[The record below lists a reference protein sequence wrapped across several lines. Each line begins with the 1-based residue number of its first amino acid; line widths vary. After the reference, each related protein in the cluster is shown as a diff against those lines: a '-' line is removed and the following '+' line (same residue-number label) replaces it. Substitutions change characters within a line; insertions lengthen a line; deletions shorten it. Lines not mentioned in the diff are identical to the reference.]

1 MPAYSD
7 KVDSDSVLVMAEI
20 ILINPR
26 FDPTYWGLDYA
37 LPFFRKAALLPP
49 LNLVLLAG
57 LTPSEHSVSIIDEN
71 VEEIDYE
78 RCRHADIVGLTGM
91 GVQRQ
96 RIHAII
102 IELKRRS
109 IFTVVGGPWA
119 TVSPEDV
126 EPLADV
132 VFIGEAEE
140 TWPRFLAEWSEGR
153 QQSRYEQADKT
164 DMATVPSPRFDLL
177 KMEKYL
183 YGSLQVSRGCPFT
196 CEFCDIIVVFGRRPR
211 VKTVAQVIAEME
223 GLVAAGMHDAFIV
236 DDNLIGN
243 KKAIKTILRE
253 IIAWQETHGYPL
265 SFVTEASIDLAED
278 EEMMRLMVE
287 ANIDTVFV
295 GIESPN
301 EDALRETKKIQNL
314 TDRSGTALQK
324 VHRIQ
329 EAGLMVTC
337 GMIVGFDSDD
347 ESVFEAQRQ
356 FVHEARI
363 GLAMVNI
370 LCAIPQT
377 PLFKRLSAAGR
388 LVEGNPMNRHSTF
401 AVSNVVPLKM
411 SQETLSDG
419 YLNLMRSLYT
429 VDAFFS
435 RLDAVCFGARW
446 LPAAGRTGYLRRHR
460 IHWLKLRAWAGVEAL
475 YLFVQLMRRI
485 PDATLRRHYR
495 GRLWNAFKHRP
506 NIRLLRFYCMAC
518 AMHFHYDRL
527 IGQMKA
533 AHTAG
538 VSAPGTDSGV
548 LVAGMLPHDREPV
561 RAAG

>member
-1 MPAYSD
+1 LP
-7 KVDSDSVLVMAEI
+7 VLVMAEI

-37 LPFFRKAALLPP
+37 LPFFRKSALLPP
-49 LNLVLLAG
+49 LNLSLLAG
-57 LTPSEHSVSIIDEN
+57 LTPPEYSVSILDEN
-71 VEEIDYE
+71 VEEIDYD
-78 RCRHADIVGLTGM
+78 RCRRADIVGLTGM
-91 GVQRQ
+91 VVQRQ
-96 RIHAII
+96 RMSEIL
-102 IELKRRS
+102 IELKRRG
-109 IFTVVGGPWA
+109 IFTVLGGPCA
-119 TVSPEDV
+119 TVSPEDLG
-126 EPLADV
+126 PLADV

-177 KMEKYL
+177 KMDKYL

-223 GLVAAGMHDAFIV
+223 GLVAAGIHDAFIV

-253 IIAWQETHGYPL
+253 IIAWQEARGYPL
-265 SFVTEASIDLAED
+265 SFITEASIDLAED
-278 EEMMRLMVE
+278 EELMRLMVK

-314 TDRSGTALQK
+314 TDRSGTALEK

-337 GMIVGFDSDD
+337 GMIVGFDCDD

-388 LVEGNPMNRHSTF
+388 LVDGDALNRHSTF

-411 SQETLSDG
+411 AQQTLNDG
-419 YLNLMRSLYT
+419 YLELMRSLYT

-435 RLDAVCFGARW
+435 RLDAVCFGTRW
-446 LPAAGRTGYLRRHR
+446 LPAAGRTRYLRRHR
-460 IHWLKLRAWAGVEAL
+460 LRWLKLRARAGVEAV
-475 YLFVQLMRRI
+475 YLFVQLMRRV

-495 GRLWNAFKHRP
+495 GRLWNVLKNRP
-506 NIRLLRFYCMAC
+506 NIRLLRFYCLAC

-527 IGQMKA
+527 IRQMEADHIVTQPA
-533 AHTAG
+533 AG
-538 VSAPGTDSGV
+538 PDGGE
-548 LVAGMLPHDREPV
+548 LVAGVPTPPV
-561 RAAG
+561 GEAVHVAAE

>member
-1 MPAYSD
+1 VA
-7 KVDSDSVLVMAEI
+7 VAEI

-37 LPFFRKAALLPP
+37 LPLFRKRALLPP
-49 LNLVLLAG
+49 LNLALLAG
-57 LTPSEHSVSIIDEN
+57 LTPPEHSVSIIDEN
-71 VEEIDYE
+71 VDEIDYG
-78 RCRHADIVGLTGM
+78 RCSRADIVGVTGM
-91 GVQRQ
+91 GVQRE
-96 RIHAII
+96 RMRAIV
-102 IELKRRS
+102 IELKSRG

-119 TVSPEDV
+119 TVSPEDLA
-126 EPLADV
+126 PLADV
-132 VFIGEAEE
+132 VFIGEAED

-153 QQSRYEQADKT
+153 QQSRYEQAEKT
-164 DMATVPSPRFDLL
+164 DMATVPPPRLGLL

-211 VKTVAQVIAEME
+211 VKTVAQVIAELE

-243 KKAIKTILRE
+243 KKAIKAILRA
-253 IIAWQETHGYPL
+253 IIAWQEAHGYPL
-265 SFVTEASIDLAED
+265 SLVTEASIDLAED

-287 ANIDTVFV
+287 ANLDTVFV

-314 TDRSGTALQK
+314 TDRNGTALEK

-337 GMIVGFDSDD
+337 GMIVGFDCDD

-377 PLFKRLSAAGR
+377 PLFKRLSVAGR
-388 LVEGNPMNRHSTF
+388 LVEGDAMNRHSTF

-411 SQETLSDG
+411 SRQTLYDG
-419 YLNLMRSLYT
+419 YLKLMRSLYT
-429 VDAFFS
+429 VDAFFA
-435 RLDAVCFGARW
+435 RIDAVCFGARW
-446 LPAAGRTGYLRRHR
+446 LPATGRTRYLRRHR
-460 IHWLKLRAWAGVEAL
+460 YRWLRLRAWAGVETV
-475 YLFVQLMRRI
+475 YLIVQLMRHI
-485 PDATLRRHYR
+485 PDKALRRQYR
-495 GRLWNAFKHRP
+495 RRLWNVVKHRP
-506 NIRLLRFYCMAC
+506 NIRLLRFYCLAC

-527 IGQMKA
+527 IGQMEADA
-533 AHTAG
+533 AAAVAAG
-538 VSAPGTDSGV
+538 SGGGAPI
-548 LVAGMLPHDREPV
+548 AEMPAPAREPA
-561 RAAG
+561 RAAAG

>member
-1 MPAYSD
+1 
-7 KVDSDSVLVMAEI
+7 VLVMAEI

-49 LNLVLLAG
+49 LNLSLLAG
-57 LTPSEHSVSIIDEN
+57 LTPPEHSVSILDEN

-78 RCRHADIVGLTGM
+78 RCRRADIVGLTGM
-91 GVQRQ
+91 VVQRQ
-96 RIHAII
+96 RMSEII
-102 IELKRRS
+102 IELKRRG
-109 IFTVVGGPWA
+109 IFTVLGGPCV
-119 TVSPEDV
+119 TVSPEDLG
-126 EPLADV
+126 PLVDV

-177 KMEKYL
+177 KMDKYL

-223 GLVAAGMHDAFIV
+223 GLVAAGIHDAFIV

-253 IIAWQETHGYPL
+253 MIGWQEARGYPL
-265 SFVTEASIDLAED
+265 SFITEASIDLAED
-278 EEMMRLMVE
+278 EELMQLMVK

-314 TDRSGTALQK
+314 TDRSGTALEK

-337 GMIVGFDSDD
+337 GMIVGFDCDD

-388 LVEGNPMNRHSTF
+388 LVDGDALNRHSTF

-411 SQETLSDG
+411 TQQTLNDG
-419 YLNLMRSLYT
+419 YLELMRSLYT

-435 RLDAVCFGARW
+435 RLDAVCFGTRW
-446 LPAAGRTGYLRRHR
+446 LPAAGRTQYLRRHR
-460 IHWLKLRAWAGVEAL
+460 LRWLKLRARAGVEAV
-475 YLFVQLMRRI
+475 YLFVQLMRRV

-495 GRLWNAFKHRP
+495 ARLWNVLKNRP
-506 NIRLLRFYCMAC
+506 NIRLLRFYCLAC

-527 IGQMKA
+527 IGQMEA
-533 AHTAG
+533 DHVVTQ
-538 VSAPGTDSGV
+538 P
-548 LVAGMLPHDREPV
+548 
-561 RAAG
+561 AAGPDGGELVVGVPTSPVGQAVHVAAE

>member
-1 MPAYSD
+1 
-7 KVDSDSVLVMAEI
+7 MAEI

-37 LPFFRKAALLPP
+37 LPFFRKSALLPP
-49 LNLVLLAG
+49 LNLALLAG
-57 LTPSEHSVSIIDEN
+57 LTPAEHSVSIIDEN
-71 VEEIDYE
+71 VDEIDYD
-78 RCRHADIVGLTGM
+78 RCRRADIVGLTGM
-91 GVQRQ
+91 VVQRQ
-96 RIHAII
+96 RMREII
-102 IELKRRS
+102 IELKRRG
-109 IFTVVGGPWA
+109 IFTVLGGPCV
-119 TVSPEDV
+119 TVSPEDLG
-126 EPLADV
+126 PLADV
-132 VFIGEAEE
+132 IFIGEAED
-140 TWPRFLAEWSEGR
+140 TWPRFLAEGGEGR
-153 QQSRYEQADKT
+153 QQPRYEQADKT

-177 KMEKYL
+177 KMNRYL

-211 VKTVAQVIAEME
+211 IKTVAQVIAEME

-243 KKAIKTILRE
+243 KKAIKIILRE
-253 IIAWQETHGYPL
+253 IIAWQEAHGYPL
-265 SFVTEASIDLAED
+265 SFITEASIDLAED
-278 EEMMRLMVE
+278 EELMRLMVK

-314 TDRSGTALQK
+314 TDRSGTALEK

-329 EAGLMVTC
+329 AAGLMVTC

-356 FVHEARI
+356 FVHEAAI
-363 GLAMVNI
+363 GLTMVNI

-388 LVEGNPMNRHSTF
+388 LVDGDAMNRHSTF

-411 SQETLSDG
+411 SQQTLNDG
-419 YLNLMRSLYT
+419 YLELMRRLYT

-435 RLDAVCFGARW
+435 RLDAVCFGTRW

-460 IHWLKLRAWAGVEAL
+460 LRWLKLRAWAGVEAIC
-475 YLFVQLMRRI
+475 LFSQLMWRI
-485 PDATLRRHYR
+485 PGATLRRQYR
-495 GRLWNAFKHRP
+495 GRLWHAVKHRP
-506 NIRLLRFYCMAC
+506 NIRLLRFYCLAC
-518 AMHFHYDRL
+518 AMHFHFDRL
-527 IGQMKA
+527 IGLMEADHA
-533 AHTAG
+533 AARPA
-538 VSAPGTDSGV
+538 SP
-548 LVAGMLPHDREPV
+548 
-561 RAAG
+561 AAEAARFAAE

>member
-1 MPAYSD
+1 
-7 KVDSDSVLVMAEI
+7 MAEI

-37 LPFFRKAALLPP
+37 LPFFRKSALLPP
-49 LNLVLLAG
+49 LNLSLLAG
-57 LTPSEHSVSIIDEN
+57 LTPPEHSVSILDEN

-78 RCRHADIVGLTGM
+78 RCRRADIVGLTGM
-91 GVQRQ
+91 VVQRQ
-96 RIHAII
+96 RMSEII
-102 IELKRRS
+102 IELKRRG
-109 IFTVVGGPWA
+109 IFTVLGGPCV
-119 TVSPEDV
+119 TVSPEDLG
-126 EPLADV
+126 PLVDV

-177 KMEKYL
+177 KMDKYL

-223 GLVAAGMHDAFIV
+223 GLVAAGIHDAFIV

-253 IIAWQETHGYPL
+253 MIGWQEARGYPL
-265 SFVTEASIDLAED
+265 SFITEASIDLAED
-278 EEMMRLMVE
+278 EELMQLMVK

-314 TDRSGTALQK
+314 TDRSGTALEK

-388 LVEGNPMNRHSTF
+388 LVDGDALNRHSTF

-411 SQETLSDG
+411 TQQTLNDG
-419 YLNLMRSLYT
+419 YLELMRSLYT

-435 RLDAVCFGARW
+435 RLDAVCFGTRW
-446 LPAAGRTGYLRRHR
+446 LPAAGRTQYLRRHR
-460 IHWLKLRAWAGVEAL
+460 LRWLKLRARAGVEAV
-475 YLFVQLMRRI
+475 YLFVQLMRRV

-495 GRLWNAFKHRP
+495 ARLWNVLKNRP
-506 NIRLLRFYCMAC
+506 NIRLLRFYCLAC

-527 IGQMKA
+527 IGQMEADHVVTQPA
-533 AHTAG
+533 AG
-538 VSAPGTDSGV
+538 PDGGE
-548 LVAGMLPHDREPV
+548 LVAGVLTPPV
-561 RAAG
+561 GQAVHVAAE

>member
-1 MPAYSD
+1 LP
-7 KVDSDSVLVMAEI
+7 VLVMAEI

-37 LPFFRKAALLPP
+37 LPFFRKSALLPP
-49 LNLVLLAG
+49 LNLSLLAG
-57 LTPSEHSVSIIDEN
+57 LTPPEHSVSILDEN

-78 RCRHADIVGLTGM
+78 RCRRADIVGLTGM
-91 GVQRQ
+91 VVQRQ
-96 RIHAII
+96 RMSEII
-102 IELKRRS
+102 IELKRRG
-109 IFTVVGGPWA
+109 IFTVLGGPCA
-119 TVSPEDV
+119 TVSPEDLG
-126 EPLADV
+126 PLADV

-177 KMEKYL
+177 KMDKYL

-223 GLVAAGMHDAFIV
+223 GLVAAGIHDAFIV

-253 IIAWQETHGYPL
+253 MIGWQEARGYPL
-265 SFVTEASIDLAED
+265 SFITEASIDLAED
-278 EEMMRLMVE
+278 EELMQLMVK

-314 TDRSGTALQK
+314 TDRSGTALEK

-388 LVEGNPMNRHSTF
+388 LVDGDALNRHSTF

-411 SQETLSDG
+411 TQQTLNDG
-419 YLNLMRSLYT
+419 YLELMRSLYT

-435 RLDAVCFGARW
+435 RLDAVCFGTRW
-446 LPAAGRTGYLRRHR
+446 LPAAGRTQYLRRHR
-460 IHWLKLRAWAGVEAL
+460 LRWLKLRARAGVEAV
-475 YLFVQLMRRI
+475 YLFVQLMRRV

-495 GRLWNAFKHRP
+495 ARLWNVLKNRP
-506 NIRLLRFYCMAC
+506 NIRLLRFYCLAC

-527 IGQMKA
+527 IGQMEADHIVTQPA
-533 AHTAG
+533 AG
-538 VSAPGTDSGV
+538 PDGGE
-548 LVAGMLPHDREPV
+548 LVAGVPTPPV
-561 RAAG
+561 GQAVHVAAE

>member
-1 MPAYSD
+1 LP
-7 KVDSDSVLVMAEI
+7 VLVMAEI

-37 LPFFRKAALLPP
+37 LPFFRKSALLPP
-49 LNLVLLAG
+49 LNLSLLAG
-57 LTPSEHSVSIIDEN
+57 LTPPEHSVSILDEN

-78 RCRHADIVGLTGM
+78 RCRRADIVGLTGM
-91 GVQRQ
+91 VVQRQ
-96 RIHAII
+96 RMSEII
-102 IELKRRS
+102 IELKRRG
-109 IFTVVGGPWA
+109 IFTVLGGPCA
-119 TVSPEDV
+119 TVSPEDLG
-126 EPLADV
+126 PLADV

-177 KMEKYL
+177 KMDRYL

-223 GLVAAGMHDAFIV
+223 GLVAAGIHDAFIV

-253 IIAWQETHGYPL
+253 IIAWQEARGYPL
-265 SFVTEASIDLAED
+265 SFITEASIDLAED
-278 EEMMRLMVE
+278 EELMRLMVK

-314 TDRSGTALQK
+314 TDRSGTALEK

-337 GMIVGFDSDD
+337 GMIVGFDCDD

-388 LVEGNPMNRHSTF
+388 LVDGDALNRHSTF

-411 SQETLSDG
+411 TQQTLNDG
-419 YLNLMRSLYT
+419 YLELMRSLYT

-435 RLDAVCFGARW
+435 RLDAVCFGTRW
-446 LPAAGRTGYLRRHR
+446 LPAAGRTQYLRRHR
-460 IHWLKLRAWAGVEAL
+460 LRWLKLRARAGVEAV
-475 YLFVQLMRRI
+475 YLFVQLMRRV

-495 GRLWNAFKHRP
+495 ARLWNVLKNRP
-506 NIRLLRFYCMAC
+506 NIRLLRFYCLAC

-527 IGQMKA
+527 IGQMEA
-533 AHTAG
+533 DHVVTQ
-538 VSAPGTDSGV
+538 P
-548 LVAGMLPHDREPV
+548 
-561 RAAG
+561 AAGPDGGELVVGVPTSPVGQAVHVAAE

>member
-1 MPAYSD
+1 LP
-7 KVDSDSVLVMAEI
+7 VLVMAEI

-49 LNLVLLAG
+49 LNLSLLAG
-57 LTPSEHSVSIIDEN
+57 LTPPEHSVSILDEN

-78 RCRHADIVGLTGM
+78 RCRRADIVGLTGM
-91 GVQRQ
+91 VVQRQ
-96 RIHAII
+96 RMSEII
-102 IELKRRS
+102 IELKRRG
-109 IFTVVGGPWA
+109 IFTVLGGPCV
-119 TVSPEDV
+119 TVSPEDLG
-126 EPLADV
+126 PLVDV

-177 KMEKYL
+177 KMDKYL

-223 GLVAAGMHDAFIV
+223 GLVAAGIHDAFIV

-253 IIAWQETHGYPL
+253 MIAWQEARGYRL
-265 SFVTEASIDLAED
+265 SFITEASIDLAED
-278 EEMMRLMVE
+278 EELMQLMVK

-314 TDRSGTALQK
+314 TDRSGTALEK

-337 GMIVGFDSDD
+337 GMIVGFDCDD

-388 LVEGNPMNRHSTF
+388 LVDGDALNRHSTF

-411 SQETLSDG
+411 TQQTLNDG
-419 YLNLMRSLYT
+419 YLELMRSLYT

-435 RLDAVCFGARW
+435 RLDAVCFGTRW
-446 LPAAGRTGYLRRHR
+446 LPAAGRTQYLRRHR
-460 IHWLKLRAWAGVEAL
+460 LRWLKLRARAGVEAV
-475 YLFVQLMRRI
+475 YLFVQLMRRV

-495 GRLWNAFKHRP
+495 ARLWNVLKNRP
-506 NIRLLRFYCMAC
+506 NIRLLRFYCLAC

-527 IGQMKA
+527 IGQMEA
-533 AHTAG
+533 DHVVTQ
-538 VSAPGTDSGV
+538 P
-548 LVAGMLPHDREPV
+548 
-561 RAAG
+561 AAGPDGGELVVGVPTSPVGQAVHVAAE

>member
-1 MPAYSD
+1 
-7 KVDSDSVLVMAEI
+7 MAEI

-37 LPFFRKAALLPP
+37 LPFFRKSALLPP
-49 LNLVLLAG
+49 LNLSLLAG
-57 LTPSEHSVSIIDEN
+57 LTPPEHSVSILDEN

-78 RCRHADIVGLTGM
+78 RCRRADIVGLTGM
-91 GVQRQ
+91 VVQRQ
-96 RIHAII
+96 RMREII
-102 IELKRRS
+102 IELKRRG
-109 IFTVVGGPWA
+109 IFTVLGGPCA
-119 TVSPEDV
+119 TVSPEDLG
-126 EPLADV
+126 PLADV

-177 KMEKYL
+177 KMDKYL

-223 GLVAAGMHDAFIV
+223 GLVAAGIHDAFIV

-253 IIAWQETHGYPL
+253 MIAWQEARGYPL
-265 SFVTEASIDLAED
+265 SFITEASIDLAED
-278 EEMMRLMVE
+278 EELMQLMVK

-314 TDRSGTALQK
+314 TDRSGTALEK

-337 GMIVGFDSDD
+337 GMIVGFDCDD

-388 LVEGNPMNRHSTF
+388 LVDGDALNRHSTF

-411 SQETLSDG
+411 TQQTLNDG
-419 YLNLMRSLYT
+419 YLELMRSLYT

-435 RLDAVCFGARW
+435 RLDAVCFGTRW
-446 LPAAGRTGYLRRHR
+446 LPAAGRTQYLRRHR
-460 IHWLKLRAWAGVEAL
+460 LRWLKLRARAGVEAV
-475 YLFVQLMRRI
+475 YLFVQLMRRVA
-485 PDATLRRHYR
+485 DATLRRHYR
-495 GRLWNAFKHRP
+495 ARLWNVLKNRP
-506 NIRLLRFYCMAC
+506 NIRLLRFYCLAC

-527 IGQMKA
+527 IRQMEA
-533 AHTAG
+533 DHVVTQ
-538 VSAPGTDSGV
+538 P
-548 LVAGMLPHDREPV
+548 
-561 RAAG
+561 AAGPDGGELVVGVPTPPVGEAVHVAAE

>member
-1 MPAYSD
+1 
-7 KVDSDSVLVMAEI
+7 MAEI

-37 LPFFRKAALLPP
+37 LPFFRKSALLPP
-49 LNLVLLAG
+49 LNLSLLAG
-57 LTPSEHSVSIIDEN
+57 LTPPEHSVSILDEN

-78 RCRHADIVGLTGM
+78 RCRRADIVGLTGM
-91 GVQRQ
+91 VVQRQ
-96 RIHAII
+96 RMSEII
-102 IELKRRS
+102 IELKRRG
-109 IFTVVGGPWA
+109 IFTVLGGPCA
-119 TVSPEDV
+119 TVSPEDLG
-126 EPLADV
+126 PLADV

-177 KMEKYL
+177 KMDKYL

-223 GLVAAGMHDAFIV
+223 GLVAAGIHDAFIV

-253 IIAWQETHGYPL
+253 MIAWQEARGYPL
-265 SFVTEASIDLAED
+265 SFITEASIDLAED
-278 EEMMRLMVE
+278 EELMQLMVK

-314 TDRSGTALQK
+314 TDRSGTALEK

-388 LVEGNPMNRHSTF
+388 LVDGDALNRHSTF

-411 SQETLSDG
+411 TQQTLNDG
-419 YLNLMRSLYT
+419 YLELMRSLYT

-435 RLDAVCFGARW
+435 RLDAVCFGTRW
-446 LPAAGRTGYLRRHR
+446 LPAAGRTQYLRRHR
-460 IHWLKLRAWAGVEAL
+460 LRWLKLRARAGVEAV
-475 YLFVQLMRRI
+475 YLFVQLMRRV

-495 GRLWNAFKHRP
+495 ARLWNVLKNRP
-506 NIRLLRFYCMAC
+506 NIRLLRFYCLAC

-527 IGQMKA
+527 IRQMEADHVVTQPA
-533 AHTAG
+533 AG
-538 VSAPGTDSGV
+538 PDGGE
-548 LVAGMLPHDREPV
+548 LVAGVPTPPV
-561 RAAG
+561 GQAVHVAAE

>member
-1 MPAYSD
+1 
-7 KVDSDSVLVMAEI
+7 
-20 ILINPR
+20 
-26 FDPTYWGLDYA
+26 
-37 LPFFRKAALLPP
+37 
-49 LNLVLLAG
+49 
-57 LTPSEHSVSIIDEN
+57 
-71 VEEIDYE
+71 
-78 RCRHADIVGLTGM
+78 
-91 GVQRQ
+91 
-96 RIHAII
+96 
-102 IELKRRS
+102 
-109 IFTVVGGPWA
+109 
-119 TVSPEDV
+119 
-126 EPLADV
+126 
-132 VFIGEAEE
+132 
-140 TWPRFLAEWSEGR
+140 
-153 QQSRYEQADKT
+153 
-164 DMATVPSPRFDLL
+164 
-177 KMEKYL
+177 
-183 YGSLQVSRGCPFT
+183 
-196 CEFCDIIVVFGRRPR
+196 VFGRRPR

-243 KKAIKTILRE
+243 KKAIKVILRE
-253 IIAWQETHGYPL
+253 IIAWQEAHGYPL
-265 SFVTEASIDLAED
+265 SLVTEASIDLAED
-278 EEMMRLMVE
+278 EEMMRLMVK

-324 VHRIQ
+324 VHRLQ

-347 ESVFEAQRQ
+347 DSVFEAQRQ
-356 FVHEARI
+356 FVQEARI

-388 LVEGNPMNRHSTF
+388 LVEGDAMNRHSTF

-411 SQETLSDG
+411 SQETLNDG

-460 IHWLKLRAWAGVEAL
+460 LRWLKLRAWAGVEVL
-475 YLFVQLMRRI
+475 YLLVQLMWRI
-485 PDATLRRHYR
+485 PDAPLRRQYR
-495 GRLWNAFKHRP
+495 RRLWNVVKHRP
-506 NIRLLRFYCMAC
+506 NIRLLRFYCLAC

-527 IGQMKA
+527 ISLMEADHA
-533 AHTAG
+533 ATAPAAG
-538 VSAPGTDSGV
+538 PDGGELVVAIPAPRSGE
-548 LVAGMLPHDREPV
+548 AA
-561 RAAG
+561 RAAAE

>member
-1 MPAYSD
+1 
-7 KVDSDSVLVMAEI
+7 MAEI

-37 LPFFRKAALLPP
+37 LPFFRKSALLPP
-49 LNLVLLAG
+49 LNLSLLAG
-57 LTPSEHSVSIIDEN
+57 LTPPEHSVSILDEN

-78 RCRHADIVGLTGM
+78 RCRRADIVGLTGM
-91 GVQRQ
+91 VVQRQ
-96 RIHAII
+96 RMSEII
-102 IELKRRS
+102 IELKRRG
-109 IFTVVGGPWA
+109 IFTVLGGPCA
-119 TVSPEDV
+119 TVSPEDLG
-126 EPLADV
+126 PLADV

-177 KMEKYL
+177 KMDKYL

-223 GLVAAGMHDAFIV
+223 GLVAAGIHDAFIV

-253 IIAWQETHGYPL
+253 MIAWQEARGYPL
-265 SFVTEASIDLAED
+265 SFITEASIDLAED
-278 EEMMRLMVE
+278 EELMQLMVK

-314 TDRSGTALQK
+314 TDRSGTALEK

-388 LVEGNPMNRHSTF
+388 LVDGDALNRHSTF

-411 SQETLSDG
+411 TQQTLNDG
-419 YLNLMRSLYT
+419 YLELMRSLYT

-435 RLDAVCFGARW
+435 RLDAVCFGTRW
-446 LPAAGRTGYLRRHR
+446 LPAAGRTQYLRRHR
-460 IHWLKLRAWAGVEAL
+460 LRWLKLRARAGVEAV
-475 YLFVQLMRRI
+475 YLFVQLMRRV

-495 GRLWNAFKHRP
+495 ARLWNVLKNRP
-506 NIRLLRFYCMAC
+506 NIRLLRFYCLAC

-527 IGQMKA
+527 IGQMEA
-533 AHTAG
+533 
-538 VSAPGTDSGV
+538 D
-548 LVAGMLPHDREPV
+548 PV
-561 RAAG
+561 VTHPAAGPDGGELVVGVPTSPVGQAVHVAAE

>member
-1 MPAYSD
+1 LP
-7 KVDSDSVLVMAEI
+7 VLVMAEI

-37 LPFFRKAALLPP
+37 LPFFRKSALLPP
-49 LNLVLLAG
+49 LNLSLLAG
-57 LTPSEHSVSIIDEN
+57 LTPPEHSVSILDEN

-78 RCRHADIVGLTGM
+78 RCRRADIVGLTGM
-91 GVQRQ
+91 VVQRQ
-96 RIHAII
+96 RMSEII
-102 IELKRRS
+102 IELKRRG
-109 IFTVVGGPWA
+109 IFTVLGGPCA
-119 TVSPEDV
+119 TVSPEDLG
-126 EPLADV
+126 PLADV

-177 KMEKYL
+177 KMDKYL

-223 GLVAAGMHDAFIV
+223 GLVAAGIHDAFIV

-253 IIAWQETHGYPL
+253 MIGWQEARGYPL
-265 SFVTEASIDLAED
+265 SFITEASIDLAED
-278 EEMMRLMVE
+278 EELMQLMVK

-314 TDRSGTALQK
+314 TDRSGTALEK

-388 LVEGNPMNRHSTF
+388 LVDGDALNRHSTF

-411 SQETLSDG
+411 TQQTLNDG
-419 YLNLMRSLYT
+419 YLELMRSLYT

-435 RLDAVCFGARW
+435 RLDAVCFGTRW
-446 LPAAGRTGYLRRHR
+446 LPAAGRTQYLRRHR
-460 IHWLKLRAWAGVEAL
+460 LRWLKLRARAGVEAV
-475 YLFVQLMRRI
+475 YLFVQLMRRV

-495 GRLWNAFKHRP
+495 ARLWNVLKNRP
-506 NIRLLRFYCMAC
+506 NIRLLRFYCLAC

-527 IGQMKA
+527 IGQMEA
-533 AHTAG
+533 DHVVTQ
-538 VSAPGTDSGV
+538 P
-548 LVAGMLPHDREPV
+548 
-561 RAAG
+561 AAGPDGGELVVGVPTSPVGQAVHVAAE

>member
-1 MPAYSD
+1 
-7 KVDSDSVLVMAEI
+7 MAEI

-26 FDPTYWGLDYA
+26 FEPTYWGLDYA

-49 LNLVLLAG
+49 LNLALLAG
-57 LTPSEHSVSIIDEN
+57 LTPPGHSVSIIDEN
-71 VEEIDYE
+71 VEEIDYD
-78 RCRHADIVGLTGM
+78 RCGRADIVGVTGM
-91 GVQRQ
+91 GVQRE
-96 RIHAII
+96 RIREIV
-102 IELKRRS
+102 IELKRRG
-109 IFTVVGGPWA
+109 IFSAVGGPWA
-119 TVSPEDV
+119 TVSPEDLA
-126 EPLADV
+126 PLADV
-132 VFIGEAEE
+132 VFIGEAED

-164 DMATVPSPRFDLL
+164 DMATVPAPRFDLL
-177 KMEKYL
+177 KMDRYL

-243 KKAIKTILRE
+243 KKAIKVILRE
-253 IIAWQETHGYPL
+253 IIAWQEAHGYPL
-265 SFVTEASIDLAED
+265 SLVTEASIDLAED
-278 EEMMRLMVE
+278 EEMMRLMVK

-324 VHRIQ
+324 VHRLQ

-347 ESVFEAQRQ
+347 DSVFEAQRQ
-356 FVHEARI
+356 FVQEARI

-388 LVEGNPMNRHSTF
+388 LVEGDAMNRHSTF

-411 SQETLSDG
+411 SQETLNDG

-460 IHWLKLRAWAGVEAL
+460 LRWLKLRAWAGVEVL
-475 YLFVQLMRRI
+475 YLLVQLMWRI
-485 PDATLRRHYR
+485 PDAPLRRQYR
-495 GRLWNAFKHRP
+495 RRLWNVVKHRP
-506 NIRLLRFYCMAC
+506 NIRLLRFYCLAC
-518 AMHFHYDRL
+518 AMHFHYDKL
-527 IGQMKA
+527 ISLMEADHA
-533 AHTAG
+533 ATAPAAG
-538 VSAPGTDSGV
+538 PDGGELVVAIPALRSGE
-548 LVAGMLPHDREPV
+548 AA
-561 RAAG
+561 RAAAE